1 MELKPGEI
9 IAVVLAL
16 AIPVVVFAVVFIPG
30 ALGAVYAFALQPGW
44 REAIFFGGA
53 AIAFS
58 VLAWRLYRRLRPP
71 AKPAAREHESP
82 TRAPK
87 V

>member
-9 IAVVLAL
+9 IAIVLAL

-30 ALGAVYAFALQPGW
+30 ALGAVYAFALQPVW

-53 AIAFS
+53 AIAFG

-71 AKPAAREHESP
+71 AKPAAGEHESP
-82 TRAPK
+82 KHMPK
-87 V
+87 I

>member
-1 MELKPGEI
+1 MDLKPGEI

-16 AIPVVVFAVVFIPG
+16 AIPIAVFAVVFIPG

-53 AIAFS
+53 AIAFG

-71 AKPAAREHESP
+71 AKPAEPEREGPKHM
-82 TRAPK
+82 PK